1 MPRRAYKIHKQR
13 KLSVNTKGE
22 SSLIQKFINQIVK
35 DGKTRLAQTILYSAI
50 ENIEKNADAT
60 PKLQKDSSA
69 NASQAGT
76 QINSSVAQ
84 TSASVEPKN
93 TTDTMV
99 HSEGIQVLRQ
109 AVLNVTPLVE
119 VKPRRIGGSVF
130 QVPIEVHSERGTVL
144 AVRWIVQS
152 ARQRAGR
159 GMANKIASELID
171 ASQNTG
177 SAMKKREDVH
187 RMAEANKAF
196 AHYR

>member
-13 KLSVNTKGE
+13 KLSVNTKGD

-50 ENIEKNADAT
+50 ENIEK
-60 PKLQKDSSA
+60 KGEQKASSSNTA
-69 NASQAGT
+69 QAGT
-76 QINSSVAQ
+76 HTGSQ
-84 TSASVEPKN
+84 TNPS
-93 TTDTMV
+93 DTQEDMIM
-99 HSEGIQVLRQ
+99 HSQGIQVLRQ

-152 ARQRAGR
+152 ARQRPGR

>member
-13 KLSVNTKGE
+13 KLSVNTKGD
-22 SSLIQKFINQIVK
+22 SSLIQTFINQMVK

-50 ENIEKNADAT
+50 EKI
-60 PKLQKDSSA
+60 SSESGA
-69 NASQAGT
+69 NNQFSTGGGDQV
-76 QINSSVAQ
+76 QI
-84 TSASVEPKN
+84 
-93 TTDTMV
+93 
-99 HSEGIQVLRQ
+99 LRQ

-130 QVPIEVHSERGTVL
+130 QVPIEVHSQRGTVL
-144 AVRWIVQS
+144 AVRWIVNS
-152 ARQRAGR
+152 ARNRPGR
-159 GMANKIASELID
+159 GMANKLAAELMD

-177 SAMKKREDVH
+177 SSMKKREDVH